1 MLSKK
6 VNLASQ
12 SCCAPAAKLGVI
24 ACINDAWETKLA
36 FISLTI
42 CTQLCCIDESLANE
56 SDPPFFWS
64 GLIYGTVCCGD
75 MQRKK
80 NCVFTIMQ
88 MALFAKYT
96 TGLISSLSAFEWLK
110 NIVKVKAQGCFGLSS
125 NFSSCMR

>member
-12 SCCAPAAKLGVI
+12 SCCVPAAKLGVI

-80 NCVFTIMQ
+80 KLCVYNY
-88 MALFAKYT
+88 AN
-96 TGLISSLSAFEWLK
+96 GP
-110 NIVKVKAQGCFGLSS
+110 VC
-125 NFSSCMR
+125 